1 MLPKQ
6 GHRII
11 HSIYSIWLTAILSI
25 LCFSACQ
32 RPDRNEIDRL
42 NSKSYY
48 YHYRNIDSTQAY
60 AQHALTLANDYN
72 EGRAEALNN
81 LAFVSIV
88 RMEYDK
94 AHQFLDSIDT
104 DNQVEL
110 LVADVQRMRMCQR
123 QSQNKSFYDYREQ
136 ALRRL
141 HRIEEERQQLNDHQ
155 QLRLVYAQTEFAIVA
170 SSYFYYVGLQEPST
184 QAINDIDP
192 HGEIVR
198 DTAQLLNYFYNIGSG
213 GIIHGESQDEVNQQ
227 EFDYL
232 MRCYMIASQGDY
244 PFFQAQA
251 MQAMSEHLM
260 NEEHRDKLIAD
271 NLPAMKYINPD
282 MMPDSLLAGNLAQ
295 RALDIFSSYGDVYQT
310 AGGYRTL
317 AECFWAIGDYQSAEI
332 CLRNALTKDTII
344 NRAPDL
350 VASIREQ
357 LCLVYSAV
365 DDKVNSDRNRNVYLD
380 LQEQTRQDRQ
390 LEARAE
396 QLDRSS
402 RQLNYMIAAV
412 VAMIVL
418 VCLLLLVFDRMR
430 KQSNKR
436 FSMDKLLEPL
446 NQWRQENELLIAS
459 AKEEHEEINEQ
470 IELERAHLLTNKELN
485 LEQRAKVSLVN
496 TIMPFIDRML
506 HEVKQLINKQE
517 SAEQRKERYAYISEL
532 TEQINK
538 DNDALTR
545 WIQMRQG
552 ELKLRIESFKLQSLF
567 DILAKGRTPFN
578 MKGVELEIKSTESVV
593 KADKTL
599 TLFMLNTLADNARK
613 YTEKGGK
620 VSIAANEKQQY
631 VEISI
636 KDTGIGMTPEQVEH
650 LFDYKPIMDEQGV
663 PHTSFGQQKS
673 HGFGLVNCKGIIEKY
688 KKTSQLF
695 SQCTLG
701 VESKEGE
708 GSRFFFRLPKGIT
721 RAIVALLFLSTSYST
736 LFAQNAT
743 SNQDTSEN
751 VVKAGAFADSAYFSN
766 IAGTYERTLIF
777 ADSCRYYLNRHYKA
791 ENPQGSDLMEAYSTT
806 TALPAEIKWLYDSLQ
821 TNYEIIL
828 DIRNE
833 SAVAALALH
842 EWNLYHYNNTVYT
855 RLFRELS
862 ADNTLENYC
871 RVMQRSETNKNVAIT
886 LLVILLVLIFPAYYL
901 LYYRHQLYYRY
912 CIERVNGINGV
923 LLSDLEP
930 SEKLKVI
937 EGVTGVKGVAGIA
950 GGESALIPNLSS
962 LNKVVDEIRH
972 ALKESIEAAQL
983 QAMTI
988 EMAEDELHKIQFENA
1003 RLHISN
1009 SVLDNCLSTLKHE
1022 TMYYPSRI
1030 ASLIDGTDNNLQAI
1044 SELTAYYKELYSVLS
1059 EQANWQVETVARLDI
1074 DMVRYLFELLRRLNG
1089 NEKQELQVGES
1100 NDKYVEIKV
1109 PMPKAGISKTQCE
1122 TLFTPSTP
1130 DMRYMVCRQI
1140 VREVGEATASRGC
1153 GIQAVWDD
1161 KQNIPI
1167 VEIKLT
1173 DKIWRTLKS

>member
-1 MLPKQ
+1 M
-6 GHRII
+6 
-11 HSIYSIWLTAILSI
+11 
-25 LCFSACQ
+25 
-32 RPDRNEIDRL
+32 L

-48 YHYRNIDSTQAY
+48 YHYRNIDSTQTY
-60 AQHALTLANDYN
+60 AQRAFSLAHDYN
-72 EGRAEALNN
+72 DGRAEALNN

-94 AHQFLDSIDT
+94 AHKLLDSIDT

-110 LVADVQRMRMCQR
+110 LIADVQRMRMCQR

-136 ALRRL
+136 ATRRL
-141 HRIEEERQQLNDHQ
+141 HRIAEERSQLNDRQ
-155 QLRLVYAQTEFAIVA
+155 LLRLIYAQSEFAIVA

-192 HGEIVR
+192 NGEILR
-198 DTAQLLNYFYNIGSG
+198 DTAQLLNYYYNIGSG
-213 GIIHGESQDEVNQQ
+213 GIIQGESQDEVNQH

-232 MRCYMIASQGDY
+232 IRCYMMSLQGDY

-251 MQAMSEHLM
+251 MQAMSEHLL
-260 NEEHRDKLIAD
+260 NEEYRDKLIAN
-271 NLPAMKYINPD
+271 NLPAMKYVNPD
-282 MMPDSLLAGNLAQ
+282 EMPDSLLAGNLAQ

-317 AECFWAIGDYQSAEI
+317 AECFWAIGDYPSAEI
-332 CLRNALTKDTII
+332 CLRNALNKDTII
-344 NRAPDL
+344 NRAPAL

-365 DDKVNSDRNRNVYLD
+365 DDKVNSDRNRNIYLD

-402 RQLNYMIAAV
+402 RQLNYMIGAV
-412 VAMIVL
+412 IAMIVL
-418 VCLLLLVFDRMR
+418 VCLLLLMFDRMR
-430 KQSNKR
+430 KRNNKR
-436 FSMDKLLEPL
+436 FSLDILLRPL
-446 NQWRQENELLIAS
+446 NQWRHENEQLLAS
-459 AKEEHEEINEQ
+459 AKEEQEEISEQ

-506 HEVKQLINKQE
+506 HEVKQLLTKDEN
-517 SAEQRKERYAYISEL
+517 AEQRRERYAYITEL

-567 DILAKGRTPFN
+567 DILAKGRTPFT
-578 MKGVELEIKSTESVV
+578 MKGVELDIKPTESVV

-613 YTEKGGK
+613 YTDKGGK
-620 VSIAANEKQQY
+620 VTVSAEEKEKY
-631 VEISI
+631 VEIDI
-636 KDTGIGMTPEQVEH
+636 TDTGIGMTEEQTAK
-650 LFDYKPIMDEQGV
+650 LFDYKPIIDEQGV
-663 PHTSFGQQKS
+663 AHTSFGQQKS

-695 SQCTLG
+695 ADCTLG
-701 VESKEGE
+701 VESKPGE
-708 GSRFFFRLPKGIT
+708 GSRFYFRLPKGIART
-721 RAIVALLFLSTSYST
+721 LLLLIISCTSFTTLS
-736 LFAQNAT
+736 AQRGNT
-743 SNQDTSEN
+743 IHTDNPYIN
-751 VVKAGAFADSAYFSN
+751 KASAFADSAYYSN
-766 IAGTYERTLIF
+766 IAGTYERTLMF
-777 ADSCRYYLNRHYKA
+777 ADSCRHYLNLQYKT
-791 ENPQGSDLMEAYSTT
+791 ECPQGADLMVDYSTA
-806 TALPAEIKWLYDSLQ
+806 TAMPAEIKWLYDSLE

-842 EWNLYHYNNTVYT
+842 EWNLYQYNNTVYT

-871 RVMQRSETNKNVAIT
+871 RLMQRSETNKNVAIT
-886 LLVILLVLIFPAYYL
+886 LLVILLVLIFPAYYF

-912 CIERVNGINGV
+912 CIERVNGINNV
-923 LLSDLEP
+923 LLSDIEP
-930 SEKLKVI
+930 SEKLSQIDALWKN
-937 EGVTGVKGVAGIA
+937 KPIA
-950 GGESALIPNLSS
+950 ANADLST
-962 LNKVVDEIRH
+962 LNNVVNEIRK
-972 ALKESIEAAQL
+972 ALKDSIEAAQS
-983 QAMTI
+983 QAMTT
-988 EMAEDELHKIQFENA
+988 EMAEDELRKTQYENA

-1030 ASLIDGTDNNLQAI
+1030 ASLIDGTDNNLLAI
-1044 SELTAYYKELYSVLS
+1044 SELTSYYKELYSVLS
-1059 EQANWQVETVARLDI
+1059 EQANWQVETTSRLDK
-1074 DMVRYLFELLRRLNG
+1074 DMLRYLFELLRRLNG
-1089 NEKQELQVGES
+1089 NEKQDISTGES
-1100 NDKYVEIKV
+1100 TGKYVTISV
-1109 PMPKAGISKTQCE
+1109 PMPKAGITKGQPE
-1122 TLFTPSTP
+1122 TLFTTQTT

-1153 GIQAVWDD
+1153 GIQAVWDE
-1161 KQNIPI
+1161 KRNIPI